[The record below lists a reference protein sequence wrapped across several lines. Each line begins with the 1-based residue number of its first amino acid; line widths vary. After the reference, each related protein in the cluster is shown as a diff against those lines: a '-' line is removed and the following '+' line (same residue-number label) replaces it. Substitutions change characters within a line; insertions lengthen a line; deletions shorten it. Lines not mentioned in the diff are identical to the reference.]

1 MATTT
6 QQSRLHQNTTDAAT
20 TQRGSNELVKLI
32 RKLRWIGME
41 KEAEPLEAELTRRH
55 AAADSVL
62 AMPRE
67 TD

>member
-6 QQSRLHQNTTDAAT
+6 QQSRMHQNTVDAAAAE
-20 TQRGSNELVKLI
+20 RGSNELVKLI

-41 KEAEPLEAELTRRH
+41 KEAEPLEAELTRRRT
-55 AAADSVL
+55 AADSVL

>member
-6 QQSRLHQNTTDAAT
+6 QQSRMHQNTVDAA
-20 TQRGSNELVKLI
+20 SNELVKLI

-41 KEAEPLEAELTRRH
+41 KEAEPLEAELTRRR